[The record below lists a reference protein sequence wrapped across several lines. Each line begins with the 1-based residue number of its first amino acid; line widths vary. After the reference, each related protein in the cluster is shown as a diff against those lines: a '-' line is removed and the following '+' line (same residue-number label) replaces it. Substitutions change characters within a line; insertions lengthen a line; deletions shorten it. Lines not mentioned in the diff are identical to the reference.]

1 MVDISSAVAEEQ
13 NRRSYLKLLG
23 IGGMV
28 GLAGCAGGDGDG
40 DGTPSGEEGEDTPTT
55 AVEEMTPGGHLR
67 ITGIGAPASLNP
79 FKGTGKGDY
88 VFQEFMYDRLVAYNR
103 DWEAVP
109 NLASDWESNDNMD
122 EWTFM
127 LDENAKF
134 TTLDQPVLAEDVKA
148 TVETMLSEEK
158 AGGTAVA
165 LGPIDGDNPIV
176 VEDDRRVTINLT
188 SPFPSYPGRIA
199 ETGSFFN
206 IAPKD
211 IVENR
216 YDELSSTD
224 FGSGPFT
231 LTDYQT
237 EDYYTFESNNDW
249 IRTDG
254 EGNQLP
260 YVDKVTVKVT
270 PDPVGR
276 INALTGERVDVVNSL
291 PVSFKS
297 RIENSEGASN
307 NLFTASNFP
316 NVVLNTSLELDNGDK
331 PFADVRV
338 RQAMK
343 HALDREEMV
352 AGTNGTMTIGHHDP
366 VAPVHPD
373 YAPFDEGLEFGTT
386 AQPDRARELLEEA
399 GYNNGLELPTAY
411 YSTEYV
417 ERKGTVMQLFQ
428 QQMQQAGIEFE
439 IQKITA
445 NNFLSEYWNQE
456 DVWYLGNWATRMNQ
470 TTVHRKSF
478 GPDAPWDSG
487 RWDDEGYHEQFNT
500 FTQSSDE
507 EEFKEA
513 FHEAQRISHLNNA
526 WIIPG
531 FFQLNTVTNNYVEPF
546 QVGPS
551 FNRDQYFDAGLTEDA
566 PEGPNA

>member
-23 IGGMV
+23 IGGMMS
-28 GLAGCAGGDGDG
+28 LAGCTGGDENGTETTSSEDG
-40 DGTPSGEEGEDTPTT
+40 DDDESTT
-55 AVEEMTPGGHLR
+55 AETVTPGGHLR
-67 ITGIGAPASLNP
+67 ITGIGEPASLNP

-88 VFQEFMYDRLVAYNR
+88 VFQEFMYDRLVDYNR

-109 NLASDWESNDNMD
+109 NLANDWESNENMD
-122 EWTFM
+122 QWTFM
-127 LDENAKF
+127 LDESATF
-134 TTLDQPVLAEDVKA
+134 TSLDKQVLAEDVEA
-148 TVETMLSEEK
+148 TVKAMLSEDK
-158 AGGTAVA
+158 ASGTAVA
-165 LGPIDGDNPIV
+165 LGPIDTDNPIV
-176 VEDDRRVTINLT
+176 VEDDHRVTINLK

-206 IAPKD
+206 IVPKD

-216 YDELSSTD
+216 YDELSSED

-237 EDYYTFESNNDW
+237 GDYYTFESNDDW
-249 IRTDG
+249 NRTD
-254 EGNQLP
+254 EDGNQLP
-260 YVDKVTVKVT
+260 YVDKVTVT
-270 PDPVGR
+270 LSPDPVGR

-291 PVSFKS
+291 PVSFNS
-297 RIENSEGASN
+297 RIKNAEGASN
-307 NLFTASNFP
+307 NLFTAANFP
-316 NVVLNTSLELDNGDK
+316 NVVLTTTLELDNGDK

-343 HALDREEMV
+343 HALDREEIV
-352 AGTNGTMTIGHHDP
+352 AGTNDTMAIAHHDP

-386 AQPDRARELLEEA
+386 AQPDRARDLLDEA
-399 GYNNGLELPTAY
+399 GYGDGLELPKAY
-411 YSTEYV
+411 YSTEFI

-428 QQMQQAGIEFE
+428 QQMERVGITFE
-439 IQKITA
+439 IQKVTA
-445 NNFLSEYWNQE
+445 NNFLSEYWNQ
-456 DVWYLGNWATRMNQ
+456 DNVWYLGNWATRMNQ

-487 RWDDEGYHEQFNT
+487 RWDDEEYHEQFNK
-500 FTQSSDE
+500 FTQASDE
-507 EEFKEA
+507 TEFKEA

-526 WIIPG
+526 WIVPG
-531 FFQLNTVTNNYVEPF
+531 FFQLNTVTNNYVDPF
-546 QVGPS
+546 KVGPS
-551 FNRDQYFDAGLTEDA
+551 FNRDQYFDAGLTEEA